1 MSKVKDNEL
10 DWYKFFND
18 PKHGIEYHWQNV
30 YNNNLEI
37 IDHRI
42 IVFLSLWDV
51 ERFNEEIGHLYDS
64 FSDEGGIDCMWQD
77 NYIAVKDFIPICE
90 YYDIDPERV
99 FPDKSDLD

>member
-1 MSKVKDNEL
+1 MSKVKDTEL

-18 PKHGIEYHWQNV
+18 PEHGIEYHWQNV
-30 YNNNLEI
+30 YNNNHEVI
-37 IDHRI
+37 YHRI

-51 ERFNEEIGHLYDS
+51 ERFNEEIGKLYDS

-90 YYDIDPERV
+90 HYGIDPERV
-99 FPDKSDLD
+99 FPDKSGLE